1 MTYSQTSV
9 HNLMTNTIT
18 FLLLL
23 QAMCFMVRI
32 FRANGYHNKSLSDD
46 TDRYT
51 PNLVAMA
58 ITYLVI

>member
-1 MTYSQTSV
+1 MY
-9 HNLMTNTIT
+9 TIT

-58 ITYLVI
+58 IAYLVI